1 MQPVDLREQGVETP
15 PLFGAQQS
23 NRRETLVDDF
33 VTLSDDWMHAQD
45 DVRIDTNDVVD
56 SDRHVVAVRG
66 LTESN
71 PEAGA

>member
-15 PLFGAQQS
+15 PLFAAQQS
-23 NRRETLVDDF
+23 NRRETWVDDF
-33 VTLSDDWMHAQD
+33 VTLSDNWMHAQD